1 MEYLGGYASRGVLA
15 ERIVKIVLVTVA
27 VAALLTPVYFVFFR
41 NWREEL
47 QAKRFLEL
55 LMEDRF
61 KEAYSMWG
69 CSVEEPCRYYP
80 YDEFLEDWGPDA
92 PYGELSEYALGRSYT
107 QSNGVILRYTING
120 ADAPPLWI
128 ELSPAKISFA
138 PN

>member
-1 MEYLGGYASRGVLA
+1 MEYLGGYASRGALA

-27 VAALLTPVYFVFFR
+27 VAALLTPVYYVFFR

-47 QAKRFLEL
+47 QAKRFFEL
-55 LMEDRF
+55 LMEQRF
-61 KEAYSMWG
+61 EEAYSMWG
-69 CSVEEPCRYYP
+69 CSVAEPCRYYP
-80 YDEFLEDWGPDA
+80 YDEFLEDWGPEA

-120 ADAPPLWI
+120 EDAPPLWI
-128 ELSPAKISFA
+128 ELSPAKINFA

>member
-1 MEYLGGYASRGVLA
+1 MEYLGGYAGRGVLA

-27 VAALLTPVYFVFFR
+27 VAALLVPVYYVFFR

-47 QAKRFLEL
+47 QAKRFFEL
-55 LMEDRF
+55 LMEERF
-61 KEAYSMWG
+61 DEAYSMWG

-92 PYGELSEYALGRSYT
+92 PYGELTTYALGRSYT

-120 ADAPPLWI
+120 GDAPPLWI
-128 ELSPAKISFA
+128 ELSPVKINFA
-138 PN
+138 PR